1 MWSKILSILLSVVLI
16 CLPFSV
22 YAGEADPDDSLIN
35 DGKVT
40 VLSQGAKAP
49 FTGILFDI
57 PAATKLKLD
66 KEFAQKEFE
75 LKLDLEKKL
84 LTTEHNLKLG
94 IVQTNF
100 DSLKTKHDT
109 LMNIKSEEIDRLQE
123 LVKKSP
129 NDYNHWWFVGGII
142 AGCLLSIGVYYA
154 AVKIGE

>member
-1 MWSKILSILLSVVLI
+1 MWSKILSILLCVVLI

-22 YAGEADPDDSLIN
+22 YAGETDPDDSLIN

-94 IVQTNF
+94 IVQTNL
-100 DSLKTKHDT
+100 DSLKNKHDT
-109 LMNIKSEEIDRLQE
+109 LMKIKSEEIDRLQE
-123 LVKKSP
+123 LIKDNP
-129 NDYNHWWFVGGII
+129 NDWNQVWFIGGIV
-142 AGCLLSIGVYYA
+142 AGCLLSLGVYYA
-154 AVKIGE
+154 AVEISK

>member
-1 MWSKILSILLSVVLI
+1 MKNKVLSILLSVVLI

-22 YAGEADPDDSLIN
+22 YAGETDPDDSLIN

-94 IVQTNF
+94 IVQTNL

-109 LMNIKSEEIDRLQE
+109 LMKIKSEEIDRLQE
-123 LVKKSP
+123 IIKDNP
-129 NDYNHWWFVGGII
+129 NDWNQVWFIGGIVG
-142 AGCLLSIGVYYA
+142 GCLLSLGVYYA
-154 AVKIGE
+154 AVEISK

>member
-1 MWSKILSILLSVVLI
+1 MKNKILSILLSVVLI

-123 LVKKSP
+123 LIKDNP
-129 NDYNHWWFVGGII
+129 NDWNQLWFIGGIVT
-142 AGCLLSIGVYYA
+142 GCLLSLGVYYA
-154 AVKIGE
+154 AVELRK